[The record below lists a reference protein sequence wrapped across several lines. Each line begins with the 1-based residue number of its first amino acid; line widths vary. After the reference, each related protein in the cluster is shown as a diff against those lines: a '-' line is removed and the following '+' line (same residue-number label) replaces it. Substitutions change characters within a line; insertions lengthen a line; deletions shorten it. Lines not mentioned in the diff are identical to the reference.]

1 MVRRYDDEVQVRPA
15 LGESEGEPEP
25 DAFVW
30 RGRLYVVRA
39 VLARWHERRAW
50 WRDPAAAALL
60 GLQADAVPAAAADAW
75 LADVGTAGSS
85 GAGGTTTGTTPA
97 AGMSAAGTSTAW
109 GGASASALAGEC
121 QVWRVEAA
129 AGRSSPLGVY
139 DLVHTP
145 GVPSTWHLARVAD

>member
-1 MVRRYDDEVQVRPA
+1 MVRRYDDMVQVRPTS
-15 LGESEGEPEP
+15 GEPDAEPEP

-50 WRDPAAAALL
+50 WRDPAASALL
-60 GLQADAVPAAAADAW
+60 GLQADQPDGRS
-75 LADVGTAGSS
+75 VGDHFAGDHF
-85 GAGGTTTGTTPA
+85 AGDHRVGDDP
-97 AGMSAAGTSTAW
+97 AGTGPS
-109 GGASASALAGEC
+109 SATVLAGEC

-139 DLVHTP
+139 DLIHTP
-145 GVPSTWHLARVAD
+145 GTQSTWHLARVAD

>member
-15 LGESEGEPEP
+15 LDHLEGELPGEP
-25 DAFVW
+25 TPDSFVW

-60 GLQADAVPAAAADAW
+60 GLQADAIPATAASSRLD
-75 LADVGTAGSS
+75 GSRGCS
-85 GAGGTTTGTTPA
+85 DAGGTE
-97 AGMSAAGTSTAW
+97 TSTSSCGRA
-109 GGASASALAGEC
+109 GASASALAGEC